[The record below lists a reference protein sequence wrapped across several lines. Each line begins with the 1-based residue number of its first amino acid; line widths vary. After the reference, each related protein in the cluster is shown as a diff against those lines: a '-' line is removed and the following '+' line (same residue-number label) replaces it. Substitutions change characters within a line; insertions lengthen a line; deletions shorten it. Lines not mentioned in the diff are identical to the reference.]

1 MLPRAFGRDP
11 CHRENDRGVV
21 VVHGVVTLIG
31 QASNPVGSVGSP
43 RKTELEN
50 PREAPDIV
58 SDVVSVS
65 RGVSVVATVD
75 RESGRYIGRR
85 ARGSPGFLPLVL
97 WRPGKPGGYP
107 DLHPNRKVNRRLK
120 SIQDPVDDGGHRLRL
135 SVLRDLVRG
144 RSSVVVGR
152 SVGCGCLRAA

>member
-1 MLPRAFGRDP
+1 M
-11 CHRENDRGVV
+11 
-21 VVHGVVTLIG
+21 VHGAVTPID
-31 QASNPVGSVGSP
+31 QVNSPAGSVDSP
-43 RKTELEN
+43 QRTDLESL
-50 PREAPDIV
+50 REAPDIV
-58 SDVVSVS
+58 NDVVSVS
-65 RGVSVVATVD
+65 VIGGVSVVAIVD
-75 RESGRYIGRR
+75 RESGRYTGRR